1 MSRDLD
7 IACKDCQEAHWI
19 GQGHFKQTEGSKVD
33 GYIYFGDEKCMALLE
48 SFLFTHQGHH
58 LLFGD
63 NEVIQ
68 SIHWKEFERS

>member
-19 GQGHFKQTEGSKVD
+19 GQGHFRTNEDGRPKVE
-33 GYIYFGDEKCMALLE
+33 GYIYFGDEKCMAWLE
-48 SFLFTHQGHH
+48 SFLFKHQGHH

-63 NEVIQ
+63 NE
-68 SIHWKEFERS
+68 S